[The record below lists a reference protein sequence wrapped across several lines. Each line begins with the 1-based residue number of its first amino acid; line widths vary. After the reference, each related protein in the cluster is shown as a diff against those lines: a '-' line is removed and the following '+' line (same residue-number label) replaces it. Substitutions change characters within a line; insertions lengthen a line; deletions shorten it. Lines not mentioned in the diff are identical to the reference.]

1 MARRRYTEEPVNHE
15 RWLVSYAD
23 FITLLFAFFVV
34 MYSISSI
41 NEGKYKVI
49 SEALI
54 GVFTDAD
61 RALKPIPIGDERPQ
75 TVTPAKPLVKD
86 SEQLDAGIAQAAD
99 DPLKRIAD
107 DISAAFGDLLSANQ
121 MTIRGNE
128 LWVEIELNSSLL
140 FGSGDA
146 MPSDIAFNII
156 DKVGA
161 ILKPF
166 DNPIHVEGFTDDLPI
181 RTAQYPTNW
190 ELSSARSASIVRML
204 AMQGVNPQ
212 RLASVGYG
220 EFQPVANN
228 ATAEG
233 RARNRRVVLV
243 ISRNLDVRRSLTGT
257 GTAHAQPDA
266 ALKRAG
272 TQTAPT
278 QVKSPG
284 APSAVNSPSP
294 GLPR

>member
-1 MARRRYTEEPVNHE
+1 MARRRQPEEHVNHE

-34 MYSISSI
+34 MYSISSV
-41 NEGKYKVI
+41 NEGKYKEV

-54 GVFTDAD
+54 GVFTNSD
-61 RALKPIPIGDERPQ
+61 RALKPIPIGDERPL
-75 TVTPAKPLVKD
+75 TVSPVKPLVKD
-86 SEQLDAGIAQAAD
+86 SEQIDVGISQASSN
-99 DPLKRIAD
+99 DPLKSIAD
-107 DISAAFGDLLSANQ
+107 DISSAFGDLISSNQ

-156 DKVGA
+156 DKVAA

-166 DNPIHVEGFTDDLPI
+166 DNPIHVEGFTDDQPI
-181 RTAQYPTNW
+181 RTSQYPTNW

-204 AMQGVNPQ
+204 AMQGVNPG
-212 RLASVGYG
+212 RMASVGYG

-243 ISRNLDVRRSLTGT
+243 VSRNLDVRRSLTGT
-257 GTAHAQPDA
+257 GTANAKPDA

-272 TQTAPT
+272 TQTAPRPLKT
-278 QVKSPG
+278 SG
-284 APSAVNSPSP
+284 RESSVNSPSP
-294 GLPR
+294 AL

>member
-1 MARRRYTEEPVNHE
+1 
-15 RWLVSYAD
+15 
-23 FITLLFAFFVV
+23 

-54 GVFTDAD
+54 GVFTDSD
-61 RALKPIPIGDERPQ
+61 HALKPIPVGDERPK

-86 SEQLDAGIAQAAD
+86 SEQIDAGIAQAAN
-99 DPLKRIAD
+99 DPLKSIAD
-107 DISAAFGDLLSANQ
+107 DISAAFGDLISSNQ
-121 MTIRGNE
+121 MTVRGNE

-156 DKVGA
+156 DKVAG

-166 DNPIHVEGFTDDLPI
+166 DNPIHVEGFTDDQPI
-181 RTAQYPTNW
+181 RTSQYPTNW

-204 AMQGVNPQ
+204 AMQGVNPG

-243 ISRNLDVRRSLTGT
+243 VSRNLDVRRSLTGT
-257 GTAHAQPDA
+257 GTANAKPDA

-278 QVKSPG
+278 PVKSPG
-284 APSAVNSPSP
+284 RESAVNSPSP
-294 GLPR
+294 ALTR

>member
-1 MARRRYTEEPVNHE
+1 VSRRRREPEEHVNHE

-49 SEALI
+49 SQALI
-54 GVFTDAD
+54 GVFNDAD
-61 RALKPIPIGDERPQ
+61 HSLKPIPIGEERPK
-75 TVTPAKPLVKD
+75 TVTPAKPLVDD
-86 SEQLDAGIAQAAD
+86 SDETSAGMGGTG
-99 DPLKRIAD
+99 DPLKSIAD
-107 DISAAFGDLLSANQ
+107 DISAAFGDLISSNQ
-121 MTIRGNE
+121 MTVRGNE

-140 FGSGDA
+140 FASADA
-146 MPSDIAFNII
+146 MPSDQAFTII
-156 DKVGA
+156 DKVAA

-166 DNPIHVEGFTDDLPI
+166 ENPIHVEGFTDNIPI
-181 RTAQYPTNW
+181 STAQYPTNW
-190 ELSSARSASIVRML
+190 ELSSARAASIVRML
-204 AMQGVNPQ
+204 AMQGVNPG

-228 ATAEG
+228 ATLEG

-243 ISRNLDVRRSLTGT
+243 VSRNLDVRRSLTGT
-257 GTAHAQPDA
+257 GTANASPDA

-272 TQTAPT
+272 TQTAP
-278 QVKSPG
+278 
-284 APSAVNSPSP
+284 ASAKPPVRQSSVNSPSP
-294 GLPR
+294 AQ

>member
-1 MARRRYTEEPVNHE
+1 MSRRRREPEEHVNHE

-41 NEGKYKVI
+41 NEGKYKII
-49 SEALI
+49 SQALV
-54 GVFTDAD
+54 GVFNDAE
-61 RALKPIPIGDERPQ
+61 RALKPIPIGEERPK
-75 TVTPAKPLVKD
+75 TVTPAKPLVND
-86 SEQLDAGIAQAAD
+86 SEETAAGIQGTS
-99 DPLKRIAD
+99 DPLKSIAD
-107 DISAAFGDLLSANQ
+107 DISAAFGDLISSNQ
-121 MTIRGNE
+121 MTVRGNE

-140 FGSGDA
+140 FASADA
-146 MPSDIAFNII
+146 LPSDQAFTII
-156 DKVGA
+156 DKVAA

-166 DNPIHVEGFTDDLPI
+166 ENPIHVEGFTDNFPI
-181 RTAQYPTNW
+181 STAQYPTNW
-190 ELSSARSASIVRML
+190 ELSSARASSIVRML

-228 ATAEG
+228 ATVEG

-243 ISRNLDVRRSLTGT
+243 VSRNLDVRRSLTGT
-257 GTAHAQPDA
+257 GTANATPDA

-272 TQTAPT
+272 TQTAPPV
-278 QVKSPG
+278 VKPPVR
-284 APSAVNSPSP
+284 PSNVNSPS
-294 GLPR
+294 LAQ

>member
-1 MARRRYTEEPVNHE
+1 MARRRHQEEHVNHE

-54 GVFTDAD
+54 GVFTDSD
-61 RALKPIPIGDERPQ
+61 RSLKPIPIGDERPK

-86 SEQLDAGIAQAAD
+86 AEQVDAGIAGAS
-99 DPLKRIAD
+99 DPLKSIAD
-107 DISAAFGDLLSANQ
+107 DISDAFGDLIASNQ
-121 MTIRGNE
+121 MTVRGNE

-156 DKVGA
+156 DKVAA

-190 ELSSARSASIVRML
+190 ELSSARSSSIVRML
-204 AMQGVNPQ
+204 AMQGVNPA
-212 RLASVGYG
+212 RMASVGYG

-228 ATAEG
+228 ATPEG
-233 RARNRRVVLV
+233 RALNRRVVLV
-243 ISRNLDVRRSLTGT
+243 VSRNLDVRRSLTGT
-257 GTAHAQPDA
+257 GTAHATPDA

-272 TQTAPT
+272 TQTAPPPV
-278 QVKSPG
+278 QSLVRG
-284 APSAVNSPSP
+284 NAVNSPSP
-294 GLPR
+294 TL

>member
-1 MARRRYTEEPVNHE
+1 MSRRRREAEEHVNHE

-54 GVFTDAD
+54 GVFSDSD
-61 RALKPIPIGDERPQ
+61 RALKPIPIGDERPK
-75 TVTPAKPLVKD
+75 TVTPAAPLIKD
-86 SEQLDAGIAQAAD
+86 SDQVDTGISGSS
-99 DPLKRIAD
+99 DPLKSIAN
-107 DISAAFGDLLSANQ
+107 DISSAFGDLIASDQ
-121 MTIRGNE
+121 MTVRGNE

-146 MPSDIAFNII
+146 MPSNMAFDII
-156 DKVGA
+156 DKVAA

-166 DNPIHVEGFTDDLPI
+166 DNPIHVEGFTDNQPI
-181 RTAQYPTNW
+181 STSQYPTNW
-190 ELSSARSASIVRML
+190 ELSSARSSSIVRML
-204 AMQGVNPQ
+204 AMQGVNPA

-228 ATAEG
+228 ATAAG

-243 ISRNLDVRRSLTGT
+243 VSRNLDVRRSLTGT
-257 GTAHAQPDA
+257 GTANARPDA
-266 ALKRAG
+266 ALTRAG
-272 TQTAPT
+272 TQTAPPPL
-278 QVKSPG
+278 Q
-284 APSAVNSPSP
+284 PSVRGSSVNSPSP
-294 GLPR
+294 AL

>member
-1 MARRRYTEEPVNHE
+1 MSRRRREPEEHVNHE

-34 MYSISSI
+34 MYSISSV
-41 NEGKYKVI
+41 NEGKYKII
-49 SEALI
+49 SQALV
-54 GVFTDAD
+54 GVFNDTE
-61 RALKPIPIGDERPQ
+61 RALKPIPIGDERPK
-75 TVTPAKPLVKD
+75 TVTPAKPLVND
-86 SEQLDAGIAQAAD
+86 SDEIAAGVGGTS
-99 DPLKRIAD
+99 DPLKSIAD
-107 DISAAFGDLLSANQ
+107 DISAAFGDLISSNQ
-121 MTIRGNE
+121 MTVRGNE

-140 FGSGDA
+140 FASADA
-146 MPSDIAFNII
+146 LPSDQAFTII
-156 DKVGA
+156 DKVAA

-166 DNPIHVEGFTDDLPI
+166 ENPIHVEGFTDNFPI
-181 RTAQYPTNW
+181 STAQYPTNW
-190 ELSSARSASIVRML
+190 ELSSARASSIVRML

-243 ISRNLDVRRSLTGT
+243 VSRNLDVRRSLTGT
-257 GTAHAQPDA
+257 GTANATPDA

-272 TQTAPT
+272 TQTAPAP
-278 QVKSPG
+278 VKSPVR
-284 APSAVNSPSP
+284 ASAVNSPSP
-294 GLPR
+294 AQ